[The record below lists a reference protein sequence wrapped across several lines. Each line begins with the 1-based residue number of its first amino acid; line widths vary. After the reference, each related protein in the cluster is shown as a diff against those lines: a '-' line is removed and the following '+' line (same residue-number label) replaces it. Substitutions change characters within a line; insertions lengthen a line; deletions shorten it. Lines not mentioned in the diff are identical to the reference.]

1 MSESG
6 CRFQEP
12 ETPNPNY
19 QALFEVLYAI
29 SDTDEIPGMVMV
41 DKILRPFYLGV
52 EGFHFKN
59 RKSRTT

>member
-19 QALFEVLYAI
+19 QGVFEVLYAI
-29 SDTDEIPGMVMV
+29 SIQTNSQALQWLI
-41 DKILRPFYLGV
+41 RY
-52 EGFHFKN
+52 
-59 RKSRTT
+59 